1 MQFYVVHFMS
11 YIFLRLLSD
20 RADGRLFQTAASRLI
35 EFKPIRLMSA
45 PAPVS
50 AFSVSQGDVEALVR

>member
-1 MQFYVVHFMS
+1 MS